1 MITYI
6 FIPIIAAISMI
17 FGLLLVFNPDFV
29 RKLNELGNKIVT
41 TDESALAHRYITGAF
56 LILVSLLLIF
66 ISL

>member
-29 RKLNELGNKIVT
+29 RKLNELGNRIVT
-41 TDESALAHRYITGAF
+41 TDEKALAHRYITGAF